1 MDLLGGQMREMKL
14 KGTGTRTLVSA
25 MELAFKTKT
34 VRGNSTPM
42 LSQRRKGNFYRKN
55 YISVK
60 FLKGRHRK
68 TIGLLEGLRPET
80 ILDVGCDDAHF
91 LQMLDQR
98 FPDARLMACDVDP
111 EPVAEAR
118 KEVPRAEFVV
128 ANFLEQDFDETELAV
143 MLEILEHSDDPNA
156 MLKKAMSLITADG
169 WILVSI
175 PRPELLHWRILWW
188 MWSHTLGRR
197 WHGQH
202 NQLSEKELTRIAAD
216 CGLVPQKRARYFLG
230 SISITLFKHVD
241 A

>member
-1 MDLLGGQMREMKL
+1 MRGIKL
-14 KGTGTRTLVSA
+14 KERRTEVWPPA
-25 MELAFKTKT
+25 IKPAFKPET
-34 VRGNSTPM
+34 VPGNGTPM
-42 LSQRRKGNFYRKN
+42 LSQNKKGNFYRKN

-60 FLKGRHRK
+60 FLEGRHRK
-68 TIGLLEGLRPET
+68 TIGLLEGLRPKT

-111 EPVAEAR
+111 EPVTEAR

-128 ANFLEQDFDETELAV
+128 ANFLEQDFDQAELAV

-169 WILVSI
+169 RILVSI
-175 PRPELLHWRILWW
+175 PRPELLHWRVLWW
-188 MWSHTLGRR
+188 IWSHTLGRR

-202 NQLSEKELTRIAAD
+202 NQLSEKELTSIAAD

-230 SISITLFKHVD
+230 SISITLFKHMD